1 MINGGEESFRKE
13 AFFFLNEKRNTRPV
27 RFICSMQVFAEL
39 QDIVYGVQAV
49 KNKGWMPVGI
59 PKKA

>member
-1 MINGGEESFRKE
+1 MVEKKASGRKLS
-13 AFFFLNEKRNTRPV
+13 FLNEKRNTRPV

>member
-1 MINGGEESFRKE
+1 MNNGGEESFRKE
-13 AFFFLNEKRNTRPV
+13 AFFLIKKRDRGLV
-27 RFICSMQVFAEL
+27 EFIRSMQVFAEL

-59 PKKA
+59 PKKS

>member
-1 MINGGEESFRKE
+1 MYNGGEESFRKE
-13 AFFFLNEKRNTRPV
+13 AFFLIKKRDRGLV
-27 RFICSMQVFAEL
+27 EFIRSMQVFAEL
-39 QDIVYGVQAV
+39 QDIVCGVQAV

>member
-1 MINGGEESFRKE
+1 MYNGGEERFRKE
-13 AFFFLNEKRNTRPV
+13 AFFLIKKRDRGLV
-27 RFICSMQVFAEL
+27 EFIRSMQVFAEL
-39 QDIVYGVQAV
+39 QDIVYRVQAV

>member
-1 MINGGEESFRKE
+1 MHNGGEESFRKE
-13 AFFFLNEKRNTRPV
+13 AFFLIKKRDRGLV
-27 RFICSMQVFAEL
+27 VFIRSMQVFAEL

>member
-1 MINGGEESFRKE
+1 MNNGGEESFRKE
-13 AFFFLNEKRNTRPV
+13 AFFLIKKRDRGLV
-27 RFICSMQVFAEL
+27 EFIRSMRVFAEL

-49 KNKGWMPVGI
+49 KNKGWMHIGI

>member
-1 MINGGEESFRKE
+1 MYNGGEESFRKE
-13 AFFFLNEKRNTRPV
+13 AFFLIKKKDRGLVE
-27 RFICSMQVFAEL
+27 FIRSMRVFAEL